1 MEGLKAFKPDGAFYL
16 YVSCEGLINKKYGT
30 NKIINDFDFANFLLN
45 EANVAIVP
53 GQAFGKSPFLGRH
66 MQRLLNE
73 LEIACDRIKKS
84 LNFCHKME
92 SFNSWSW
99 RNWEFFRLIFLKVDL
114 I

>member
-30 NKIINDFDFANFLLN
+30 NKIINDFDFVNFLLN

-53 GQAFGKSPFLGRH
+53 GQAFGKSPFF
-66 MQRLLNE
+66 RLSYATSLNE

-84 LNFCHKME
+84 LKLL
-92 SFNSWSW
+92 S
-99 RNWEFFRLIFLKVDL
+99 
-114 I
+114 